1 MLEKK
6 FRNIVTQVKDSF
18 LVPEYHEVRIR
29 YVEIKDEADFWL
41 TPEHTLSDYFVLGS
55 FALLNSLKE
64 LKPEITVYH
73 EPFSKRSK
81 VTLLSDAGSKPIWVE
96 ADLLLQIVEPINTIY
111 EELYQKED
119 KFMMVGLGLVT
130 ALMPQLA
137 GADMLP
143 SELMEKIWL
152 EDFNDTVTAQ
162 KNVFEFLKTF
172 MGLTKAGLCKE
183 SERGW

>member
-162 KNVFEFLKTF
+162 KDVFEFLKTF
-172 MGLTKAGLCKE
+172 MGLTKAGLCQE

>member
-1 MLEKK
+1 
-6 FRNIVTQVKDSF
+6 
-18 LVPEYHEVRIR
+18 
-29 YVEIKDEADFWL
+29 
-41 TPEHTLSDYFVLGS
+41 
-55 FALLNSLKE
+55 
-64 LKPEITVYH
+64 
-73 EPFSKRSK
+73 
-81 VTLLSDAGSKPIWVE
+81 
-96 ADLLLQIVEPINTIY
+96 
-111 EELYQKED
+111 
-119 KFMMVGLGLVT
+119 MMVGLGLVT

-172 MGLTKAGLCKE
+172 MGLTKAGLCQE